1 MATGSREYPVL
12 HMALQ
17 AFQYVFTLFSA
28 LLLGVI
34 GLGFGT
40 VLFLVTAFFLSL
52 GVGVQITVV
61 QRLVLGL
68 ITVQGIGLPII
79 AYTYIKLRPVIRSK
93 LRKFI
98 SYPPDTGT
106 FTIGISVPS
115 LREVGIVVLGYA
127 SAMGGL
133 VVVASII
140 RRLVSRFGIETA
152 TNQAAEIGMENPEV
166 LLLLIPASFLLIGP
180 GEELLFRGVVQ
191 GRIRDYFGPIS
202 GVTIASVIFAGI
214 HYPALSGGSVTG
226 KLVGVCAL
234 LIPSLIL
241 GATYE
246 YTDNIVVPSLI
257 HGAYNATLFT
267 GLYVT
272 VKFSGELSSA
282 TGVLSSNWF

>member
-1 MATGSREYPVL
+1 MATATRDRPV
-12 HMALQ
+12 LQ
-17 AFQYVFTLFSA
+17 AFQYGFTLFSA

-34 GLGFGT
+34 GLGFGSILLLIVAG
-40 VLFLVTAFFLSL
+40 VLSFGA
-52 GVGVQITVV
+52 GIQITTV
-61 QRLVLGL
+61 QTLVLGL
-68 ITVQGIGLPII
+68 ITVQGIGCPLI
-79 AYTYIKLRPVIRSK
+79 AFTYIKLRPVIRAK
-93 LRKFI
+93 LHDLF
-98 SYPPDTGT
+98 SYTPDTDA

-133 VVVASII
+133 VVVAVII
-140 RRLVSRFGIETA
+140 TMLVSMFGIEPA
-152 TNQAAEIGMENPEV
+152 SNQAAEIGMENPEV

-191 GRIRDYFGPIS
+191 GRIRDYFGPIT
-202 GVTIASVIFAGI
+202 GVAIASVIFAGI

-226 KLVGVCAL
+226 KLVSVSAL
-234 LIPSLIL
+234 LIPALIL

-267 GLYVT
+267 GLYVS
-272 VKFSGELSSA
+272 VKYSSELSSA
-282 TGVLSSNWF
+282 AGALSIGWF

>member
-1 MATGSREYPVL
+1 MATATRDSPI
-12 HMALQ
+12 LQ
-17 AFQYVFTLFSA
+17 AFQYGFTLFSA
-28 LLLGVI
+28 LSLGVI
-34 GLGFGT
+34 GLGFGSILLLT
-40 VLFLVTAFFLSL
+40 IAFSLSL
-52 GVGVQITVV
+52 GAGVQITQV
-61 QRLVLGL
+61 QTLVLGL
-68 ITVQGIGLPII
+68 ITVQGIGCPVI
-79 AYTYIKLRPVIRSK
+79 AYTYIKLRPVIRTK
-93 LRKFI
+93 LREVF
-98 SYPPDTGT
+98 SYSADSDE
-106 FTIGISVPS
+106 FDIGVSVPS
-115 LREVGIVVLGYA
+115 FREAAIVVLGYA
-127 SAMGGL
+127 SAMVGL
-133 VVVASII
+133 VVVAVII
-140 RRLVSRFGIETA
+140 TTLVSMFGIETA
-152 TNQAAEIGMENPEV
+152 TNQAAEIGMENPDV

-282 TGVLSSNWF
+282 AGVLSNSGF

>member
-1 MATGSREYPVL
+1 MATATRDRPV
-12 HMALQ
+12 LQ
-17 AFQYVFTLFSA
+17 AFQYGFTLFSA
-28 LLLGVI
+28 LSLGVI
-34 GLGFGT
+34 GLGFGSILLLT
-40 VLFLVTAFFLSL
+40 IAFSLSL
-52 GVGVQITVV
+52 GAGVQITQV
-61 QRLVLGL
+61 QTLVLGL
-68 ITVQGIGLPII
+68 ITVQGIGCPVI
-79 AYTYIKLRPVIRSK
+79 AYTYIKLRPVIRAK
-93 LRKFI
+93 LREVF
-98 SYPPDTGT
+98 SYSADSGE
-106 FTIGISVPS
+106 FAIGISVPS
-115 LREVGIVVLGYA
+115 LREAGIVVLGYA

-133 VVVASII
+133 VVVAAII
-140 RRLVSRFGIETA
+140 TTLVSLFGIETA
-152 TNQAAEIGMENPEV
+152 TNQAAEIGMENPDV

-202 GVTIASVIFAGI
+202 GVTIASVMFAGI

-226 KLVGVCAL
+226 KLVAVSAL

-272 VKFSGELSSA
+272 VKFSSELSSA
-282 TGVLSSNWF
+282 AGTLTLG

>member
-1 MATGSREYPVL
+1 MATATRNRPI
-12 HMALQ
+12 LQ
-17 AFQYVFTLFSA
+17 AFQYGFTLFSA
-28 LLLGVI
+28 LSLGVI
-34 GLGFGT
+34 GLGFGS
-40 VLFLVTAFFLSL
+40 VLLLTIAFSLSL
-52 GVGVQITVV
+52 GAGVQVTEV
-61 QRLVLGL
+61 QTLVLGL
-68 ITVQGIGLPII
+68 ITVQGIGCPAI
-79 AYTYIKLRPVIRSK
+79 AYTYIKLRPVIRAK
-93 LRKFI
+93 LREAF
-98 SYPPDTGT
+98 SYAPDTGA
-106 FTIGISVPS
+106 FSIGISVPG

-133 VVVASII
+133 VVVAVII
-140 RRLVSRFGIETA
+140 TALVSMFGIEPA
-152 TNQAAEIGMENPEV
+152 TNQAAETGMENPDV

-202 GVTIASVIFAGI
+202 GVAIASVMFAGV

-226 KLVGVCAL
+226 KLVAVSAL

-241 GATYE
+241 GTTYE

-282 TGVLSSNWF
+282 ANVLSSSGF

>member
-1 MATGSREYPVL
+1 MATDSREDPVF
-12 HMALQ
+12 HMALK
-17 AFQYVFTLFSA
+17 AFQYGFALFSA
-28 LLLGVI
+28 LWLG
-34 GLGFGT
+34 
-40 VLFLVTAFFLSL
+40 SL
-52 GVGVQITVV
+52 GLLFGFSLQYITVSFLLDGAGI
-61 QRLVLGL
+61 QLMPAHALVIGL

-79 AYTYIKLRPVIRSK
+79 AYTYIKLRPLIRSK
-93 LRKFI
+93 LRKYI
-98 SYPPDTGT
+98 SYPPDTGA
-106 FTIGISVPS
+106 FSIGISVPS
-115 LREVGIVVLGYA
+115 LREAGIVVLGYA
-127 SAMGGL
+127 SAMVGL
-133 VVVASII
+133 VVVAVII
-140 RRLVSRFGIETA
+140 RALVSMFGIETA
-152 TNQAAEIGMENPEV
+152 SNQAAEIGMENPDV

-226 KLVGVCAL
+226 KLVGVCGL

-282 TGVLSSNWF
+282 AGVLSSNWF

>member
-1 MATGSREYPVL
+1 MATATRDSPI
-12 HMALQ
+12 LQ
-17 AFQYVFTLFSA
+17 AFQYGFTLFSA
-28 LLLGVI
+28 LSLGVI
-34 GLGFGT
+34 GLGFGSILLLT
-40 VLFLVTAFFLSL
+40 IAFSLSL
-52 GVGVQITVV
+52 GAGVQITQV
-61 QRLVLGL
+61 QTLVLGL
-68 ITVQGIGLPII
+68 ITVQGIGCPVI
-79 AYTYIKLRPVIRSK
+79 AYTYIKLRPVIRTK
-93 LRKFI
+93 LREVF
-98 SYPPDTGT
+98 SYSADSGE
-106 FTIGISVPS
+106 FDIGVSVPS
-115 LREVGIVVLGYA
+115 FREAAIVVLGYA
-127 SAMGGL
+127 SAMVGL
-133 VVVASII
+133 VVVAVII
-140 RRLVSRFGIETA
+140 TTLVSMFGIETA
-152 TNQAAEIGMENPEV
+152 TNQAAEIGMENPDV

-202 GVTIASVIFAGI
+202 GVAIASVIFAGI

-282 TGVLSSNWF
+282 AGVLSNSGF

>member
-1 MATGSREYPVL
+1 MATATRDRPV
-12 HMALQ
+12 LQ
-17 AFQYVFTLFSA
+17 AFQYGFTLFSA

-34 GLGFGT
+34 GLGFGSILLLI
-40 VLFLVTAFFLSL
+40 VAGALSF
-52 GVGVQITVV
+52 GAGIQITTV
-61 QRLVLGL
+61 QTLVLGL
-68 ITVQGIGLPII
+68 ITVQGIGCPLI
-79 AYTYIKLRPVIRSK
+79 AFTYIKLRPVIRAK
-93 LRKFI
+93 LRDLF
-98 SYPPDTGT
+98 SYTPDTGA

-133 VVVASII
+133 VVVAVII
-140 RRLVSRFGIETA
+140 TMLVSMFGIEPA
-152 TNQAAEIGMENPEV
+152 ANQAAEIGMENPEV

-191 GRIRDYFGPIS
+191 GRIRDYFGPIA
-202 GVTIASVIFAGI
+202 GVAIASVIFAGI

-226 KLVGVCAL
+226 KLVSVSAL
-234 LIPSLIL
+234 LIPALIL

-267 GLYVT
+267 GLYVS
-272 VKFSGELSSA
+272 VKYSSELSSA
-282 TGVLSSNWF
+282 AGALSIGGF

>member
-1 MATGSREYPVL
+1 MATATRNSPVF
-12 HMALQ
+12 Q
-17 AFQYVFTLFSA
+17 AFQYGFTLFSA
-28 LLLGVI
+28 LSLGVI
-34 GLGFGT
+34 GLGFGSI
-40 VLFLVTAFFLSL
+40 LLLIIAGALSF
-52 GVGVQITVV
+52 GAGIQITTV
-61 QRLVLGL
+61 QTLVLGL
-68 ITVQGIGLPII
+68 ITVQGIGCPLI
-79 AYTYIKLRPVIRSK
+79 AFTYIKLRPVIRAK
-93 LRKFI
+93 LRDL
-98 SYPPDTGT
+98 YAYTPDTGT

-115 LREVGIVVLGYA
+115 LREAGIVVLGYV

-133 VVVASII
+133 VVVAVII
-140 RRLVSRFGIETA
+140 TTLVSLFGIEPA
-152 TNQAAEIGMENPEV
+152 SNQAAEIGMENPDV

-202 GVTIASVIFAGI
+202 GVAIASVIFAGI

-226 KLVGVCAL
+226 KLVSVSAL
-234 LIPSLIL
+234 LIPALIL

-267 GLYVT
+267 GLYVA

-282 TGVLSSNWF
+282 AGVLSGF

>member
-1 MATGSREYPVL
+1 MATDSREDPVFQ
-12 HMALQ
+12 MALK
-17 AFQYVFTLFSA
+17 AFQYGFTLLSA
-28 LLLGVI
+28 LWLGGTGLVFGSVLLLTI
-34 GLGFGT
+34 
-40 VLFLVTAFFLSL
+40 AFSLSL
-52 GVGVQITVV
+52 GTGVQITQV

-68 ITVQGIGLPII
+68 VTIQGIAFPAI
-79 AYTYIKLRPVIRSK
+79 AYAYIKLRPVIRSK
-93 LRKFI
+93 LRELI

-106 FTIGISVPS
+106 FTIGVSVPS
-115 LREVGIVVLGYA
+115 FREAVIVVLGYA
-127 SAMGGL
+127 SAMVGL
-133 VVVASII
+133 VVVAVII
-140 RRLVSRFGIETA
+140 TTLVSMFGIETA

-202 GVTIASVIFAGI
+202 GVAIASVIFAGI

-282 TGVLSSNWF
+282 AGVLSNSGF

>member
-1 MATGSREYPVL
+1 MATATRDRPV
-12 HMALQ
+12 LQ
-17 AFQYVFTLFSA
+17 AFQYGFTLFSA
-28 LLLGVI
+28 LSLGVI
-34 GLGFGT
+34 GLGFGSILLLT
-40 VLFLVTAFFLSL
+40 IAFSLSL
-52 GVGVQITVV
+52 GTGVQITQV
-61 QRLVLGL
+61 QTLVLGL
-68 ITVQGIGLPII
+68 ITVQGIGCPAI
-79 AYTYIKLRPVIRSK
+79 AYTYIKLRPVIRAK
-93 LRKFI
+93 LREMF
-98 SYPPDTGT
+98 SYAPDTGA
-106 FTIGISVPS
+106 FSIGISVPS
-115 LREVGIVVLGYA
+115 LREAGIVVLGYA
-127 SAMGGL
+127 SAMVGL
-133 VVVASII
+133 VVVAAVITT
-140 RRLVSRFGIETA
+140 LVSMFGIETA
-152 TNQAAEIGMENPEV
+152 TNQAAEIGMENPDV

-241 GATYE
+241 GTTYE

-282 TGVLSSNWF
+282 AGVISRSGF

>member
-1 MATGSREYPVL
+1 MATATRDRPI
-12 HMALQ
+12 LQ
-17 AFQYVFTLFSA
+17 AFQYGFTLFSA
-28 LLLGVI
+28 LSLGVI
-34 GLGFGT
+34 GLGFGS
-40 VLFLVTAFFLSL
+40 VLLLTIAFSLSL
-52 GVGVQITVV
+52 GAGVQITEV
-61 QRLVLGL
+61 QTLVLGL
-68 ITVQGIGLPII
+68 ITVQGIGCPVI
-79 AYTYIKLRPVIRSK
+79 AYTYIKLRPVIRAK
-93 LRKFI
+93 LREVF
-98 SYPPDTGT
+98 SYAPDTGA
-106 FTIGISVPS
+106 FSIGISVPS

-133 VVVASII
+133 VVVAVVITA
-140 RRLVSRFGIETA
+140 LVSMFGIEPA
-152 TNQAAEIGMENPEV
+152 TNQAAETGMENPDV

-202 GVTIASVIFAGI
+202 GVAIASVIFAGI

-226 KLVGVCAL
+226 KLVAVSAL

-241 GATYE
+241 GTTYE
-246 YTDNIVVPSLI
+246 YTDNIIVPSLI

-282 TGVLSSNWF
+282 ANVLSSSGF

>member
-1 MATGSREYPVL
+1 MATATRDSPI
-12 HMALQ
+12 LQ
-17 AFQYVFTLFSA
+17 AFQYGFTLFSA
-28 LLLGVI
+28 LSLGVI
-34 GLGFGT
+34 GLGFGSILLLT
-40 VLFLVTAFFLSL
+40 IAFSLSL
-52 GVGVQITVV
+52 GAGVQITQV
-61 QRLVLGL
+61 QTLVLGL
-68 ITVQGIGLPII
+68 ITVQGIGCPVI
-79 AYTYIKLRPVIRSK
+79 AYTYIKLRPVIRTK
-93 LRKFI
+93 LREVF
-98 SYPPDTGT
+98 SYSADSGE
-106 FTIGISVPS
+106 FDIGVSVPS
-115 LREVGIVVLGYA
+115 FREAAIVVLGYA
-127 SAMGGL
+127 SAMVGL
-133 VVVASII
+133 VVVAVII
-140 RRLVSRFGIETA
+140 TTLVSMFGIETA
-152 TNQAAEIGMENPEV
+152 TNQAAEIGMENPDV

-282 TGVLSSNWF
+282 AGVLSNSGF

>member
-1 MATGSREYPVL
+1 MATDTREDPVF
-12 HMALQ
+12 HMAVK
-17 AFQYVFTLFSA
+17 AFQYGFTLFSA
-28 LLLGVI
+28 LSLG
-34 GLGFGT
+34 GLGLLFGSLLLLT
-40 VLFLVTAFFLSL
+40 IAFSLSL
-52 GVGVQITVV
+52 VAGVQITQV
-61 QRLVLGL
+61 QTLVLGL
-68 ITVQGIGLPII
+68 ITVQGIGCPVI
-79 AYTYIKLRPVIRSK
+79 AFTYIKLRPVIRSK
-93 LRKFI
+93 LRELI
-98 SYPPDTGT
+98 SYPPDTET
-106 FTIGISVPS
+106 FTIGASVPS
-115 LREVGIVVLGYA
+115 FREAGIVVLGYA
-127 SAMGGL
+127 SAMCGL
-133 VVVASII
+133 VVVAVII
-140 RRLVSRFGIETA
+140 TTLVSMFGIETA
-152 TNQAAEIGMENPEV
+152 TNQAAEIGMENPDV

-202 GVTIASVIFAGI
+202 GVTIASVIFASI

-282 TGVLSSNWF
+282 AGTLTLG

>member
-1 MATGSREYPVL
+1 MATATRDSPI
-12 HMALQ
+12 LQ
-17 AFQYVFTLFSA
+17 AFQYGFTLFSA
-28 LLLGVI
+28 LSLGVI
-34 GLGFGT
+34 GLGFGSILLLT
-40 VLFLVTAFFLSL
+40 IAFSLSL
-52 GVGVQITVV
+52 GAGVQITQV
-61 QRLVLGL
+61 QTLVLGL
-68 ITVQGIGLPII
+68 ITVQGIGCPVI
-79 AYTYIKLRPVIRSK
+79 AYTYIKLRPVIRTK
-93 LRKFI
+93 LREVF
-98 SYPPDTGT
+98 SYSADSGE
-106 FTIGISVPS
+106 FDIGVSVPS
-115 LREVGIVVLGYA
+115 FREAVIVVLGYA
-127 SAMGGL
+127 SAMVGL
-133 VVVASII
+133 VVVAVII
-140 RRLVSRFGIETA
+140 TTLVSMFGIETA
-152 TNQAAEIGMENPEV
+152 TNQAAEIGMENPDV

-202 GVTIASVIFAGI
+202 GVAIASVIFAGI

-282 TGVLSSNWF
+282 AGVLSNSGF

>member
-28 LLLGVI
+28 LSLGVI
-34 GLGFGT
+34 GLLLGGKLQGIT
-40 VLFLVTAFFLSL
+40 RLFLSEV
-52 GVGVQITVV
+52 VGVQLTQVKA
-61 QRLVLGL
+61 LVLGL
-68 ITVQGIGLPII
+68 IMVQGIGCPVI
-79 AYTYIKLRPVIRSK
+79 AFTYIKLRPVIRSK

-98 SYPPDTGT
+98 SYPPDAGT

-140 RRLVSRFGIETA
+140 RWLVSRFGIETA
-152 TNQAAEIGMENPEV
+152 SNQAAEIGMENPEV

-191 GRIRDYFGPIS
+191 GRLRDYFGPIS

-241 GATYE
+241 GVTYE

-282 TGVLSSNWF
+282 AGVLSRNWF

>member
-1 MATGSREYPVL
+1 MATATRDRPI
-12 HMALQ
+12 LQ
-17 AFQYVFTLFSA
+17 AFQYGFTLFSA
-28 LLLGVI
+28 LSLGVI
-34 GLGFGT
+34 GLGFGSILLLT
-40 VLFLVTAFFLSL
+40 IAFSLSL
-52 GVGVQITVV
+52 GAGVQITQV
-61 QRLVLGL
+61 QTLVLGL
-68 ITVQGIGLPII
+68 ITVQGIGCPVI
-79 AYTYIKLRPVIRSK
+79 AYTYIKLRPAIRAK
-93 LRKFI
+93 LREVF
-98 SYPPDTGT
+98 SYSADSDE
-106 FTIGISVPS
+106 FEIGVSVPS
-115 LREVGIVVLGYA
+115 FREVGIVVLGYA

-133 VVVASII
+133 VVVATVITT
-140 RRLVSRFGIETA
+140 LVSIFGIETA
-152 TNQAAEIGMENPEV
+152 TNQAAEVGMENPDV

-202 GVTIASVIFAGI
+202 GVAIASVIFAGI

-226 KLVGVCAL
+226 KLVAVSAL

-282 TGVLSSNWF
+282 AGVLSGSGF